1 MLTSVSQFSI
11 DFVCTAFAG
20 HLGALRLA
28 AVTEAENV
36 IICFAYGV
44 NGMFSVV
51 QLFVCDYHSSSSV
64 HFTCFGVGCYF
75 ILFSNGQNPMLQ
87 EQHPSII
94 SDC

>member
-36 IICFAYGV
+36 IICFAYGF
-44 NGMFSVV
+44 GMGSALETLSSQAVV
-51 QLFVCDYHSSSSV
+51 AEKFNMLGIYLQRSWIIALITPLE
-64 HFTCFGVGCYF
+64 FTFLHHQY
-75 ILFSNGQNPMLQ
+75 
-87 EQHPSII
+87 
-94 SDC
+94 